1 MSDEDEQQTCSNT
14 NLVNETNNRLLHEIK
29 LKLQE
34 LTREKTKYNVEKLT
48 QDSDFLQSEIDH
60 LNHAIGDINKQI
72 LTQTYT
78 KKNLNAKMAIL
89 RSNSALRYSNLKMAL
104 EIKERNEIELQKP
117 DKSPAY
123 RDLAQRK
130 INSIIEA
137 LPQLQKQDEYNQ
149 RLQEAE
155 DIQTTA
161 RNKREKLLE
170 SLNAKTRKHTETK
183 QLLNDSTIQLPDLEQ
198 AIEKLRLEREH
209 ISNSLNRKN
218 KRRRI
223 PNKQQKLNDS
233 PVQSFASLEQDT
245 LEYETRQNNEQL
257 EKIRLLLKYFHE
269 KMSEHH
275 VSNNDTPCST
285 PTTEIISP
293 LYHPLTPFEEQTIL
307 SSYMDEKDYEHNP
320 LIKTTTNQLTVA
332 IAMKLPRNFIPLDI
346 NSPTTNEII
355 HSPYHQENIF
365 EYKKEL
371 PSDIVGKY
379 AGTSKKKQ
387 QQQSLHGKKNK
398 KNKKNFGMKHS
409 SQMIALYDDVCK
421 SSGSS
426 DTLPSIPMFEYELQ
440 PAVKALQL
448 LEQSVESY
456 LNELSRRHSGYLSIP
471 LDEEHSD
478 IVEDD
483 IPDSALDTY
492 SEASSLIEP
501 TYFSKDLISVTPQL
515 INIPEARSS
524 SSSDDKKTI
533 VSSASSPSSHHS
545 HSKVDYHFSSNIPL
559 TTVEE
564 LSPYLPPL
572 TIHIA
577 QMERQISDEGYRSV
591 RNERQQQA
599 TGTNYNNNDKIPLLT
614 RSSSYDCTEKV
625 DKWLSNTIPSSSI
638 LTHDDI
644 LNLNNYTN
652 FQATDID
659 NENENLIKSII
670 PVPND

>member
-1 MSDEDEQQTCSNT
+1 
-14 NLVNETNNRLLHEIK
+14 
-29 LKLQE
+29 
-34 LTREKTKYNVEKLT
+34 
-48 QDSDFLQSEIDH
+48 
-60 LNHAIGDINKQI
+60 
-72 LTQTYT
+72 
-78 KKNLNAKMAIL
+78 
-89 RSNSALRYSNLKMAL
+89 
-104 EIKERNEIELQKP
+104 
-117 DKSPAY
+117 
-123 RDLAQRK
+123 
-130 INSIIEA
+130 
-137 LPQLQKQDEYNQ
+137 
-149 RLQEAE
+149 
-155 DIQTTA
+155 
-161 RNKREKLLE
+161 
-170 SLNAKTRKHTETK
+170 
-183 QLLNDSTIQLPDLEQ
+183 
-198 AIEKLRLEREH
+198 
-209 ISNSLNRKN
+209 
-218 KRRRI
+218 
-223 PNKQQKLNDS
+223 
-233 PVQSFASLEQDT
+233 
-245 LEYETRQNNEQL
+245 
-257 EKIRLLLKYFHE
+257 
-269 KMSEHH
+269 
-275 VSNNDTPCST
+275 
-285 PTTEIISP
+285 
-293 LYHPLTPFEEQTIL
+293 
-307 SSYMDEKDYEHNP
+307 
-320 LIKTTTNQLTVA
+320 
-332 IAMKLPRNFIPLDI
+332 
-346 NSPTTNEII
+346 
-355 HSPYHQENIF
+355 
-365 EYKKEL
+365 
-371 PSDIVGKY
+371 
-379 AGTSKKKQ
+379 
-387 QQQSLHGKKNK
+387 
-398 KNKKNFGMKHS
+398 MKHS

-614 RSSSYDCTEKV
+614 RSSSYNCTEKV